1 MVDNTSAAALRSIL
15 DGRWSAVRDEV
26 RDSLNSADWA
36 TPTEP
41 VPIADYRE
49 RTTSQ
54 LLQLLREPWTRAG
67 FSAQPGQ
74 PGDIGASL
82 TAFECLGHVD
92 LSLFVK
98 VGVQVGLFGGAIAGL
113 GTERH
118 HREYLDRI
126 AAGDLLGCFA
136 MTEVGGG
143 SDVANLGTTAT
154 TTRAVTRS
162 SCTAR
167 PERDQGLH
175 RQCRQD
181 GTLAAVFAQLVVDG
195 TSHGVHC
202 VSSRSATRPDSPS
215 PV

>member
-1 MVDNTSAAALRSIL
+1 MVDHTSAAALRTIL

-26 RDSLNSADWA
+26 RESLNSADWA
-36 TPTEP
+36 TPTAP

-118 HREYLDRI
+118 HRPAPRLTRW
-126 AAGDLLGCFA
+126 AGSGAGL
-136 MTEVGGG
+136 V
-143 SDVANLGTTAT
+143 
-154 TTRAVTRS
+154 RARS
-162 SCTAR
+162 SGVVPDDGRIRAWFGSASPDGR
-167 PERDQGLH
+167 SSGLP
-175 RQCRQD
+175 
-181 GTLAAVFAQLVVDG
+181 T
-195 TSHGVHC
+195 
-202 VSSRSATRPDSPS
+202 P
-215 PV
+215 